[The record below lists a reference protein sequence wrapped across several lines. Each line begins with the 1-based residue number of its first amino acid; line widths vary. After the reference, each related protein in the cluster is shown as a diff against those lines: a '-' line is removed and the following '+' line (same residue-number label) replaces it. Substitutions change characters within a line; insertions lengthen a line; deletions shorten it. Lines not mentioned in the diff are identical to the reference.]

1 MDRTLR
7 TSIVLMGGLALIAL
21 TVVAL
26 VLTLGVPFW
35 IGLIVLAIADAAL
48 LFWAYVRLILKR
60 LA

>member
-60 LA
+60 QA

>member
-1 MDRTLR
+1 
-7 TSIVLMGGLALIAL
+7 MGGLALIAL

-26 VLTLGVPFW
+26 VLALGVPFW

-60 LA
+60 QA